1 MKIVPM
7 KVTLLDH
14 MGSDLTVVN
23 AARVSFDKESAWET
37 VETGKDDIQE
47 MLGDGTRFEAKL
59 KEGDAKL
66 INYLAKH
73 NHWTPFG
80 HCFLQF
86 RIKAPIF
93 VARQLVKHQVGLVWN
108 EVSRRYVD
116 SEPEFW
122 FPEVWR
128 GRPEGS
134 MKQGSSGVVDITT
147 LNWRAEDSDDT
158 YTNVNEPWHPA
169 AAVSVAVN
177 AYNGMVARGM
187 APEQARMIL
196 PQNMMTEWYW
206 SGSLA
211 AFARVCKLRLDP
223 HAQEETRVIAE
234 YIAAQ
239 TAQLFPVSWRA
250 LTSE

>member
-1 MKIVPM
+1 MKIAPM
-7 KVTLLDH
+7 KVDLIDH

-23 AARVSFDKESAWET
+23 AARVSFAKESEFVGEPA
-37 VETGKDDIQE
+37 VLDHD
-47 MLGDGTRFEAKL
+47 GDVMVASTERLSEA
-59 KEGDAKL
+59 DAKL

-93 VARQLVKHQVGLVWN
+93 VARQLVKHQIGLVWN

-116 SEPEFW
+116 DEPEFW

-134 MKQGSSGVVDITT
+134 IKQGSSGTVDKLWSGAKLDVVTQNI
-147 LNWRAEDSDDT
+147 
-158 YTNVNEPWHPA
+158 
-169 AAVSVAVN
+169 VSETSRIYGELLKSGV
-177 AYNGMVARGM
+177 

-223 HAQEETRVIAE
+223 HAQAETRE
-234 YIAAQ
+234 IAA
-239 TAQLFPVSWRA
+239 AIYPHAEAHFPVSWKA
-250 LTSE
+250 LMGN